1 MLDQIG
7 TGRDISG
14 MNDLPPEKGAC
25 AFTYHLAHAA
35 QEVEARVERALAE
48 VGLSLAKAKLLRHLH
63 QAKDPLPLGA
73 LAERN
78 SCVKSNV
85 TQLMDRMEAEGLVRR
100 VPDPDDRRSVRA
112 VITTE
117 GRRKYEAA
125 SRVLTAAE
133 QEVLAGFTAAER
145 QQLIEFLE
153 RLRGVVAVG

>member
-1 MLDQIG
+1 
-7 TGRDISG
+7 
-14 MNDLPPEKGAC
+14 MNDRADEKTLC
-25 AFTYHLAHAA
+25 SFTYHLAHAA
-35 QEVEARVERALAE
+35 QEVESRVERALGE

-63 QAKDPLPLGA
+63 HSKEPLPLGA
-73 LAERN
+73 LAEKN

-112 VITTE
+112 QITVE

-125 SRVLTAAE
+125 ARALGAAE
-133 QEVLAGFTAAER
+133 GEVLHGFAPAER

-153 RLRGVVAVG
+153 RLRGAVTA

>member
-1 MLDQIG
+1 
-7 TGRDISG
+7 
-14 MNDLPPEKGAC
+14 MNDIPAEKTSC
-25 AFTYHLAHAA
+25 SFTYHLAHSA
-35 QEVEARVERALAE
+35 QEVEARVERALGE

-63 QAKDPLPLGA
+63 HSKDALPLGA

-112 VITTE
+112 QITAE

-133 QEVLAGFTAAER
+133 GEVLQGFSAAER
-145 QQLIEFLE
+145 QQLVEFLE
-153 RLRGVVAVG
+153 RLRGAVPA

>member
-1 MLDQIG
+1 
-7 TGRDISG
+7 
-14 MNDLPPEKGAC
+14 MNDPAGEKNLC
-25 AFTYHLAHAA
+25 SFTYHLAHAA
-35 QEVEARVERALAE
+35 QEVESRVERALGE

-63 QAKDPLPLGA
+63 QSKDPIPLGA
-73 LAERN
+73 LAEKN

-112 VITTE
+112 QITVE

-125 SRVLTAAE
+125 ARVVAAAE
-133 QEVLAGFTAAER
+133 GEVLHGFSAADR

-153 RLRGVVAVG
+153 RLRGAVTA